1 MRSSTRD
8 LGLSVYLPSSLMA
21 VAQMALLVVLPL
33 YVLDLGGSLS
43 TAALVFAMR
52 GLGSVVVNVPAS
64 LVIERRGRRA
74 GMILGNGLM
83 AASALVVA
91 HAASPVVLSL
101 AALLFGAGMGA
112 WLLARLAFVTEEVPI
127 HQRGKAMAGLAGL
140 QRLGMLLGPLL
151 GGVGVEQFGFRAVF
165 LAVAGAALLTM
176 ALVRRAGPAPGPP
189 AASPAPARPRAA
201 LLTLAPRMLRRHR
214 RIFLGAG
221 VFAFCVQLLREQ
233 RRLLV
238 VLWGTRIG
246 MDAEAIG
253 LIVSGAS
260 VVDMAMFP
268 LAGHVMDHWGR
279 KAAGVGCIGVLGTAM
294 GLLPLTGAP
303 ATFLCV
309 AVLAGIGNG
318 LGSGIVLTLGADL
331 APAGERS
338 RFLGVWRLVGDCGA
352 LAGPLL
358 TAAAASLSA
367 ALALT
372 WLIGVAGG
380 AVLWWRVPETLR
392 PAAAAA
398 GRAAPP

>member
-1 MRSSTRD
+1 MRSSTRA
-8 LGLSVYLPSSLMA
+8 LGLSVYLPSTLMA

-112 WLLARLAFVTEEVPI
+112 WLLARLAFITEEVPI

-189 AASPAPARPRAA
+189 AAAPASARPRAP

-367 ALALT
+367 AFALT
-372 WLIGVAGG
+372 WLIGVVGG